1 MRGKL
6 LLSAIALCAS
16 CAFVTPAE
24 AASPWSGG
32 PHSRVR
38 LISASAA
45 SEDHAAFLRAGLEIA
60 LQPGWKTYW
69 RYPGDSGVAARFD
82 FSQSTNVRD
91 VQVLWP
97 APVRFEDGG
106 GTSIGY
112 ARGVILPLRVYAT
125 DTSAPVVLR
134 AKVDYAICER
144 LCVPVDAQTELTL
157 GSGAREEDAA
167 LRASEARVPQPAA
180 VGQAGPLAIVN
191 VSQEPGTPSRV
202 VVDVRAQPEGA
213 VDVFAEGPNADWS
226 LPLPLPVAGA
236 PPGIRRFTFALDG
249 VPPGTTAHGAMLRLT
264 AVSPSSAIEV
274 QVRLD

>member
-1 MRGKL
+1 MSGKL

-16 CAFVTPAE
+16 CASLTLAP
-24 AASPWSGG
+24 AASLWSGG

-45 SEDHAAFLRAGLEIA
+45 SENHAPFLRAGVEIA

-69 RYPGDSGVAARFD
+69 RYPGDSGVSAQFD

-112 ARGVILPLRVYAT
+112 ARDVILPLRVYPN
-125 DTSAPVVLR
+125 DTGALVVLR
-134 AKVDYAICER
+134 AKLDYAICER
-144 LCVPVDAQTELTL
+144 LCVPVDAHAELTL
-157 GSGAREEDAA
+157 GSGQPQEDEA

-180 VGQAGPLAIVN
+180 VGQAGPLAIVG
-191 VSQEPGTPSRV
+191 VSQASGTPPRV
-202 VVDVRAQPEGA
+202 VVDVRAESEGA
-213 VDVFAEGPNADWS
+213 VDLFAEGPNADWS
-226 LPLPLPVAGA
+226 LPVPHPVADA
-236 PPGIRRFTFALDG
+236 PAGIRRFAFAIEG
-249 VPPGTTAHGAMLRLT
+249 VPPGTTAGGAMLKLT
-264 AVSPSSAIEV
+264 AVSTSSAIEV